1 MLPLD
6 LFRYS
11 TRLKALTIAVG
22 ICVAFIIGSFA
33 FTNGLNLTVKNITT
47 KFQSEGAIVYDGD
60 TISSSLIDISKVN
73 FDRNFITV
81 GLCTASIGHDT
92 RTFFA
97 VKDPNSLLHQ
107 DLQPPPGSMFN
118 GRMYPLN
125 GTLLIA
131 NSEGAFNVSVNH
143 TFSSSM
149 FPTYWHLLNWEDIIK
164 LKPELANNAS
174 FVIFTSIDDALRSQ
188 IRSQGLNY
196 QEMTGILNYFSG
208 GAEEVTNDLWLII
221 IPASFIV
228 AMLVYA
234 AISME
239 TRDRA
244 REIAILKAMGAGNWQ
259 IGRIFMF
266 QAFIISLLGAAVGI
280 IMGII
285 ISYSISTIS
294 STVIENSLFYLRVTE
309 YSMLIGVIASIAAG
323 LLGAIWPTYRASHG
337 SVREAMK

>member
-1 MLPLD
+1 
-6 LFRYS
+6 
-11 TRLKALTIAVG
+11 
-22 ICVAFIIGSFA
+22 
-33 FTNGLNLTVKNITT
+33 
-47 KFQSEGAIVYDGD
+47 
-60 TISSSLIDISKVN
+60 
-73 FDRNFITV
+73 
-81 GLCTASIGHDT
+81 
-92 RTFFA
+92 
-97 VKDPNSLLHQ
+97 
-107 DLQPPPGSMFN
+107 MFN